1 MKTFEILFRY
11 VPPRDYMTPRMYLHT
26 EGTRISAE
34 SEEDAREQFFVRW
47 DISARQRDYYI
58 IERIEEC

>member
-1 MKTFEILFRY
+1 
-11 VPPRDYMTPRMYLHT
+11 MYLHT